1 MAMPATVFA
10 VVVTSIGCKATRVRC
25 GGERQKSRDHEC
37 RSAHGPSPSDR
48 AIFARRRD
56 GIEGLSPR
64 RGAFEQIDADRSASF
79 EKGGVRFTNL
89 PDDLPAAVFGYDR
102 ALLVDQR
109 RHDETFAVGANL
121 RNGGLFPNCHRDR
134 QSTRLNSSHSCAS
147 RMPSYA

>member
-1 MAMPATVFA
+1 MR
-10 VVVTSIGCKATRVRC
+10 I
-25 GGERQKSRDHEC
+25 
-37 RSAHGPSPSDR
+37 SDWSSDVCSSDL
-48 AIFARRRD
+48 ARRRD

-121 RNGGLFPNCHRDR
+121 RKDR
-134 QSTRLNSSHSCAS
+134 KSTRLNSSH
-147 RMPSYA
+147 

>member
-1 MAMPATVFA
+1 MR
-10 VVVTSIGCKATRVRC
+10 I
-25 GGERQKSRDHEC
+25 
-37 RSAHGPSPSDR
+37 SDWSSDVCSSDL
-48 AIFARRRD
+48 RD

-121 RNGGLFPNCHRDR
+121 RNGGLFHTCHRR
-134 QSTRLNSSHSCAS
+134 TAER
-147 RMPSYA
+147 RVGKE

>member
-1 MAMPATVFA
+1 MFRRPP
-10 VVVTSIGCKATRVRC
+10 TSTLHYPLLPYTPLCRSRVRC

-109 RHDETFAVGANL
+109 RHDETFAVGEIGRA
-121 RNGGLFPNCHRDR
+121 HV
-134 QSTRLNSSHSCAS
+134 
-147 RMPSYA
+147 

>member
-64 RGAFEQIDADRSASF
+64 RAAFEQIDADRSASF
-79 EKGGVRFTNL
+79 EKGGVRFTTL
-89 PDDLPAAVFGYDR
+89 PDDLPGAAFGSDR
-102 ALLVDQR
+102 APPVATR
-109 RHDETFAVGANL
+109 RPHVTFQA
-121 RNGGLFPNCHRDR
+121 
-134 QSTRLNSSHSCAS
+134 
-147 RMPSYA
+147 

>member
-79 EKGGVRFTNL
+79 EKGGVRRSEEHTSEL
-89 PDDLPAAVFGYDR
+89 QSLMRISYAVFCLKKKKR
-102 ALLVDQR
+102 
-109 RHDETFAVGANL
+109 
-121 RNGGLFPNCHRDR
+121 
-134 QSTRLNSSHSCAS
+134 
-147 RMPSYA
+147 